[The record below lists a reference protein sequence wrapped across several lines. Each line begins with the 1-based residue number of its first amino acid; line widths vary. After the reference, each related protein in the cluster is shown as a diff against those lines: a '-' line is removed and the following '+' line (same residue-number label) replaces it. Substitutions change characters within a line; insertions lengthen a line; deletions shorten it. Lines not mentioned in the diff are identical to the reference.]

1 MLVEIVVASW
11 HVLEESAPYVLLGF
25 FVAGLL
31 KAFVPD
37 AFMARHLGGRSFGSV
52 VKAAVIGVPLPL
64 CSCGV
69 LPAALGLRR
78 QGASKGATTAFMIST
93 PETGVDSMAV
103 TYALI
108 DPIMTVVRPVAATVT
123 AVSAGILVNLFPGR
137 EEREA
142 ESDHS
147 LRRDNG
153 PAFRP
158 VPSAEASIDTEPAA
172 RPLDLPYAH
181 SSEGQCG
188 CHGGEAQPERIGIW
202 TRFILGMRHAFGE
215 MLADIGK
222 WLMVGIVVAGAIAVA
237 VPEDALSEYIGT
249 GFPSYLIMLVVAL
262 PLYVCATASTPIAA
276 SLLLKGLSP
285 GAALVFLLA
294 GPATNGATITVML
307 KAMGRRTAVIYV
319 AAIVGCSL
327 TLAWLVD
334 RLYIALGLD
343 IRAVVVQVDE
353 TLPEWVGVASALVLL
368 LLVGRSLMRR
378 ECGCGAGHCAGSHA
392 GH

>member
-1 MLVEIVVASW
+1 MGMLFEIFLASW

-31 KAFVPD
+31 KAFVSD
-37 AFMARHLGGRSFGSV
+37 SFMARHLGGPSFGSV

-108 DPIMTVVRPVAATVT
+108 DPIMTVVRPVAAMVT
-123 AVSAGILVNLFPGR
+123 AVAAGVLVNLFP
-137 EEREA
+137 ERGEGEA
-142 ESDHS
+142 E
-147 LRRDNG
+147 
-153 PAFRP
+153 ARP
-158 VPSAEASIDTEPAA
+158 SETQVATQAVAPTAPEGGIEP
-172 RPLDLPYAH
+172 RPLDIPQAPAAD
-181 SSEGQCG
+181 CG
-188 CHGGEAQPERIGIW
+188 CHGCGAEPRHVGLGA
-202 TRFILGMRHAFGE
+202 RFASGMRHAFGE

-222 WLMVGIVVAGAIAVA
+222 WLMVGVVVAGAIAVA
-237 VPEDALSEYIGT
+237 IPDDMLSEYVGT

-307 KAMGRRTAVIYV
+307 KTLGRRAAGLYV
-319 AAIVGCSL
+319 ASIVGCSL
-327 TLAWLVD
+327 ALAWLVD
-334 RLYIALGLD
+334 RLYVALGLD
-343 IRAVVVQVDE
+343 IRAVVMQVGE
-353 TLPEWVGVASALVLL
+353 TLPEWVGVASAVALL
-368 LLVGRSLMRR
+368 LLVGRSMLRR
-378 ECGCGAGHCAGSHA
+378 DCGCGAGDCAEGHA
-392 GH
+392 GR

>member
-1 MLVEIVVASW
+1 MIAMDIFVEILMESW
-11 HVLEESAPYVLLGF
+11 HVLVESAPYVLLGF

-37 AFMARHLGGRSFGSV
+37 SFMARHLGGSSFRSV

-123 AVSAGILVNLFPGR
+123 AVVAGVLVNLFPGR
-137 EEREA
+137 EE
-142 ESDHS
+142 HS
-147 LRRDNG
+147 G
-153 PAFRP
+153 GFFPAMPRP
-158 VPSAEASIDTEPAA
+158 QAVDAPAA
-172 RPLDLPYAH
+172 
-181 SSEGQCG
+181 GCG
-188 CHGGEAQPERIGIW
+188 CHGCADDPAGSGVVP
-202 TRFILGMRHAFGE
+202 RFVSGMSYAFGE

-222 WLMVGIVVAGAIAVA
+222 WLVVGVLVAGVIAAAI
-237 VPEDALSEYIGT
+237 PEGALTRYVGT
-249 GFPSYLIMLVVAL
+249 GFASYLVMLVVAL

-307 KAMGRRTAVIYV
+307 KTLGRRAATLYV
-319 AAIVGCSL
+319 ASIVGCSL
-327 TLAWLVD
+327 ILAWLVD
-334 RLYIALGLD
+334 RLYVGLGLD
-343 IRAVVVQVDE
+343 IRAVVLQVDE
-353 TLPEWVGVASALVLL
+353 TLPEWMGVASAVAVL
-368 LLVGRSLMRR
+368 LLVGRSLLRR
-378 ECGCGAGHCAGSHA
+378 GGG
-392 GH
+392 